1 MLKIA
6 ICDDNEIERM
16 ILKKMLQGVLQEMH
30 RNAMVIEFSSGE
42 KLQRNFSRGDYDI
55 IFLDIRMRG
64 LDGIETGKAIRS
76 KDVNVE
82 LVFATSSN
90 EFLQE
95 GYEVHALAYLLK
107 PYNVNKVRETFSYY
121 FSKNQ
126 GMEPENDYEILTFSV
141 QQKEIS
147 LQQKEISMV
156 ESVGRVVM
164 IHHVDEVYRVYSRLS
179 EIEKQLDMRLFLR
192 CNQSYIINVLA
203 VEGVVDYDFY
213 MKDGGKIPIRKR
225 DKKDIVQKYYQKRS
239 ELAKVQR
246 LS

>member
-16 ILKKMLQGVLQEMH
+16 ILKKMLQGILQEMH
-30 RNAMVIEFSSGE
+30 QEVMLIEFSSGE

-64 LDGIETGKAIRS
+64 LNGIETGKAIRL
-76 KDVNVE
+76 KDARVE

-107 PYNVNKVRETFSYY
+107 PYDVEKVRETFSYY

-126 GMEPENDYEILTFSV
+126 IETSENDFEFLKFSV
-141 QQKEIS
+141 QQKEIC
-147 LQQKEISMV
+147 LRQKEISLL
-156 ESVGRVVM
+156 ESEGRIVM
-164 IHHVDEVYRVYSRLS
+164 IHHGEDVYRVYARLS
-179 EIEKQLDMRLFLR
+179 EMENRLDMKIFLR
-192 CNQSYIINVLA
+192 CNQSYIINVA
-203 VEGVVDYDFY
+203 YVDGVVDYDFY
-213 MKDGGKIPIRKR
+213 MQSGDMIPIRKR

-239 ELAKVQR
+239 ELAGT
-246 LS
+246 

>member
-16 ILKKMLQGVLQEMH
+16 ILKKMLQGILQEMH
-30 RNAMVIEFSSGE
+30 REVILMEFSSGE

-64 LDGIETGKAIRS
+64 LNGIETGKAIRS
-76 KDVNVE
+76 KDAKVE

-90 EFLQE
+90 EYFQE

-107 PYNVNKVRETFSYY
+107 PYDVDKVRETFSYY

-126 GMEPENDYEILTFSV
+126 IEESKNDYEFLKFTV
-141 QQKEIS
+141 QQKEIC
-147 LQQKEISMV
+147 LRQKEIPLL
-156 ESVGRVVM
+156 ESQGRVVM
-164 IHHVDEVYRVYSRLS
+164 IHHGGEKYRVYDRLS
-179 EIEKQLDMRLFLR
+179 EMEKRLDMKLFLR
-192 CNQSYIINVLA
+192 CNQSYIINVA
-203 VEGVVDYDFY
+203 YVDGVVDYDFY
-213 MKDGGKIPIRKR
+213 MQSGDMIPIRKR

-239 ELAKVQR
+239 ELAGT
-246 LS
+246 